1 MVLRKSLFCGDIREL
16 KNSALYTVTQ
26 HGLHGVDRRMGENS
40 APTNTVQSI
49 ASIAFLFPWPLL
61 VFKEVLNKKRFN
73 REYPFTSENT
83 KTNVGVSF

>member
-1 MVLRKSLFCGDIREL
+1 MVLLKIIFRGDIREI
-16 KNSALYTVTQ
+16 KNAALYSIIQ

-73 REYPFTSENT
+73 TVVN
-83 KTNVGVSF
+83 